1 MVLVVEVV
9 VELVWPL
16 PLLQRVVEVVGVD
29 PTSTTLSPLLML
41 VPR

>member
-1 MVLVVEVV
+1 MVLAVEVV

-16 PLLQRVVEVVGVD
+16 PLLQRVVEVVEVD
-29 PTSTTLSPLLML
+29 LTSTTLSLLLML